1 MQERD
6 TELILRSR
14 AGDVEALEELLEI
27 YRPLVMSR
35 ASAYRVKGLDI
46 DDFAQEAMIGLYQ
59 AISTYDPARG
69 TPFAALAEM
78 TVEHR
83 LIDRWRKAQRDK
95 DKAFQEALSLETPL
109 AGDRDLTL
117 GQTLQADSDPE
128 DLVVAAERFR
138 RVMDFFEAELSAYER
153 EVAKARLRGQSYKE
167 IATEL
172 GRREKSI
179 DAALQRVRRKLRAHM
194 DDDTA
199 E

>member
-14 AGDVEALEELLEI
+14 AGDTDALEELLEI

-35 ASAYRVKGLDI
+35 ASSYRVKGLDI

-69 TPFAALAEM
+69 TPFAALAET
-78 TVEHR
+78 TVENR
-83 LIDRWRKAQRDK
+83 LIDRWRKAKRDK
-95 DKAFQEALSLETPL
+95 DKAIQEALSLETPVTD
-109 AGDRDLTL
+109 DREVTL
-117 GQTLQADSDPE
+117 GQTLEADSDPE
-128 DLVVAAERFR
+128 DLVLAAERFR
-138 RVMDFFEAELSAYER
+138 QVMDFFEAELSAYEQQ
-153 EVAKARLRGQSYKE
+153 VAKARMRGQSYKE

-194 DDDTA
+194 DDSKQ
-199 E
+199 